1 MITALSPLDGR
12 YASKVKELAEIFS
25 EAGLIR
31 ARIAVEVEWLIF
43 LCNELKLEG
52 THELD
57 EKKVKALR
65 KLYFEF
71 KTDFAKEVK
80 KIEKTTNHDVK
91 AVEYFLQ
98 DALKALK
105 CEDLIPFIHF
115 ACTSEDITNLSY
127 AQMLHVGIQKIMLP
141 NLNEILDRLKE
152 LSEQYKDIPMMSHT
166 HGQPASPTTVGK
178 EFKNVGARL
187 FRQFEQLKKTEI
199 LGKINGASGN
209 FNAHTVTYPDVNW
222 ADASRKFVESLGLTW
237 QRYTTQIEPHDYD
250 AEVFDNFR
258 RINTI
263 LLDLDRD
270 MWMYISYGYFKQK
283 VVKGEVGSSTMP
295 HKVNPIDFENSEGN
309 LGMANAIFS
318 HMSEK
323 LPVSRMQR
331 DLSDST
337 VLRNLG
343 TGLGYTL
350 IAYKST
356 LKGLSKIEANAD
368 LMMADLEENWALL
381 AEPIQMMMRRYGVT
395 DAYEQLKELTRGEGG
410 INKESIQAFVK
421 GLDIPEDAK
430 NRLLDLTPATYIG
443 LAKSL

>member
-1 MITALSPLDGR
+1 MIKAISPLDGR
-12 YASKVKELAEIFS
+12 YASKVKELSEFFS

-52 THELD
+52 THKLD
-57 EKKVKALR
+57 KKAVEALR

-71 KTDFAKEVK
+71 KVDFAEEVK
-80 KIEKTTNHDVK
+80 DIEKTTNHDVK

-98 DALKALK
+98 KALK
-105 CEDLIPFIHF
+105 LLKQEDLIPFIHF
-115 ACTSEDITNLSY
+115 ACTSEDINNLSY
-127 AQMLHVGIQKIMLP
+127 AQMTHVGLQKVMLP
-141 NLNEILDRLKE
+141 TIKQLLDEIKR
-152 LSEQYKDIPMMSHT
+152 LSEDYKDVPMMSHT

-187 FRQFEQLKKTEI
+187 FRQFENLQKSQI

-209 FNAHTVTYPDVNW
+209 FNAHAVTYPEVNW
-222 ADASRKFVESLGLTW
+222 PEASKKFVESLGLTW
-237 QRYTTQIEPHDYD
+237 QRYTTQIEPHDYN
-250 AEVFDNFR
+250 AEIFDNIR

-263 LLDLDRD
+263 ILDLDRD

-309 LGMANAIFS
+309 VGLANALLS

-323 LPVSRMQR
+323 LPVCRMQR

-337 VLRNLG
+337 VFRNMGNAFAYSL
-343 TGLGYTL
+343 L
-350 IAYKST
+350 AYKST
-356 LKGLSKIEANAD
+356 LKGLGKIEVNED
-368 LMMADLEENWALL
+368 VIMKDLENNWALL
-381 AEPIQMMMRRYGVT
+381 AEPIQMMMRRYGIT
-395 DAYEQLKELTRGEGG
+395 DAYEQLKALTRGEGG
-410 INKESIQAFVK
+410 ITKGSIQDFIK

-430 NRLLDLTPATYIG
+430 GRLMDLTPSTYIG
-443 LAKSL
+443 LAKTL

>member
-12 YASKVKELAEIFS
+12 YNSKVKELAELFS
-25 EAGLIR
+25 ESGLIR

-52 THELD
+52 TKPLN
-57 EKKVKALR
+57 KKTIEALR
-65 KLYFEF
+65 KIYFKF
-71 KTDFAKEVK
+71 KTSLAEEVK
-80 KIEKTTNHDVK
+80 EIEKTTNHDVK

-98 DALKALK
+98 KALK
-105 CEDLIPFIHF
+105 ILKREELIPFIHF
-115 ACTSEDITNLSY
+115 ACTSEDITNLAY
-127 AQMLHVGIQKIMLP
+127 AQMTHVGLQKIMLP
-141 NLNEILDRLKE
+141 NLNEILESLKKLAE
-152 LSEQYKDIPMMSHT
+152 KYKDVPMMSHT

-187 FRQFEQLKKTEI
+187 FRQMQQLKKAEI
-199 LGKINGASGN
+199 FGKINGASGN
-209 FNAHTVTYPDVNW
+209 FNAHRVTYPDVNW
-222 ADASRKFVESLGLTW
+222 TDASKKFVESLGLTW
-237 QRYTTQIEPHDYD
+237 QKYTTQIEPHDYN
-250 AEVFDNFR
+250 AEIFDNLR

-283 VVKGEVGSSTMP
+283 VKKGEVGSSTMP

-309 LGMANAIFS
+309 IGLANALLG

-323 LPVSRMQR
+323 LPISRMQR

-343 TGLGYTL
+343 SALGYTL

-356 LKGLSKIEANAD
+356 LKGLGKIEANEQAMLD
-368 LMMADLEENWALL
+368 DLENNWALL
-381 AEPIQMMMRRYGVT
+381 AEPIQMMMRRYGIT
-395 DAYEQLKELTRGEGG
+395 DAYEQLKKLSRG
-410 INKESIQAFVK
+410 KEIDKKSIQEFIK
-421 GLDIPEDAK
+421 DLDIPKEAK
-430 NRLLDLTPATYIG
+430 DRLLDLSPATYIG
-443 LAKSL
+443 LAKAL